1 MGKTVL
7 SDVRIEGFSVR
18 FDVGIVHVVVKA
30 LHLERVAY
38 VVAFGSGE
46 TMWVAMR
53 NATHAIRKGEWK
65 PDRFRS
71 MH

>member
-1 MGKTVL
+1 
-7 SDVRIEGFSVR
+7 
-18 FDVGIVHVVVKA
+18 VVVKA